1 MQLDQLVSQLNPQL
15 YARIKQAVET
25 GKWLDGKPLT
35 QEQRDTCL
43 QAVMIYQAR
52 VEQSNEHMTI
62 GADGEIVQKSRQE
75 LKSELQMQHCVDNG
89 HGDEPVCHPCMW
101 GVD

>member
-1 MQLDQLVSQLNPQL
+1 MQLDQLVSQLNPHL

-25 GKWLDGKPLT
+25 GKWLDGQPLT

-75 LKSELQMQHCVDNG
+75 LKSELQMQQQALIARFKKHDI
-89 HGDEPVCHPCMW
+89 
-101 GVD
+101 

>member
-25 GKWLDGKPLT
+25 GKWLDGNPLT

-75 LKSELQMQHCVDNG
+75 LKSELQMQQQALIARFKKHDI
-89 HGDEPVCHPCMW
+89 
-101 GVD
+101 

>member
-1 MQLDQLVSQLNPQL
+1 MQLEQLVSQLNPQL
-15 YARIKQAVET
+15 FARIKQAVET
-25 GKWLDGKPLT
+25 GKWLDGQPLT

-62 GADGEIVQKSRQE
+62 GSDGEIVQKSRQE
-75 LKSELQMQHCVDNG
+75 LKSELQMQQQALIARFKKHDI
-89 HGDEPVCHPCMW
+89 
-101 GVD
+101 

>member
-75 LKSELQMQHCVDNG
+75 LKSELQMQQQALIARFKKHDI
-89 HGDEPVCHPCMW
+89 
-101 GVD
+101 

>member
-1 MQLDQLVSQLNPQL
+1 MQLQQLISQLNPEL
-15 YARIKQAVET
+15 YSRIKQSVET

-35 QEQRDTCL
+35 QNQREICL
-43 QAVMIYQAR
+43 QAVMVYQSR

-75 LKSELQMQHCVDNG
+75 LKSELQMEQQDVIARFKKHDI
-89 HGDEPVCHPCMW
+89 
-101 GVD
+101 

>member
-1 MQLDQLVSQLNPQL
+1 MQLEQLVSQLNPDL
-15 YARIKQAVET
+15 YKRLKRAVET
-25 GKWLDGKPLT
+25 GKWLDGNPLA
-35 QEQRDTCL
+35 QEQRDICL

-75 LKSELQMQHCVDNG
+75 LKSELEMQQQDLIARFKKHDI
-89 HGDEPVCHPCMW
+89 
-101 GVD
+101 